1 MRKIASGML
10 FFFFCFLLTGWGQE
24 QSQKPSKIIEFDAP
38 GADQGTVPEQNNLF
52 GLVTGFSFDVNG
64 VAHGFVRF
72 PDGKFASLD
81 APDAGSMPDSGQGTF
96 AFGITDGGTVVG
108 SSVDTNGVAH
118 GFVHTPN
125 GKFTTFDAPLA
136 GSMPNSG
143 EGTFALAINPAGAS
157 SGVYVDANG
166 MSHGFVRAPDGTITS
181 FDPSGSVF
189 TNGDTA
195 GINPAGVIS
204 GAYTDSNGV
213 SHGFVRAPDGTI
225 TSFDAPGAGTSP
237 GQGSA
242 ATMITPLGTTP
253 GLTIDANNVN
263 RGFLR
268 YSNATFITFDV
279 PGAGTGPGQ
288 GTSANASNL
297 ADITTGDFV
306 DASNV
311 QHGFVR
317 IPGGKIFKFD
327 APDAGTGP
335 FEGTLPFSINLAGEV
350 IGIYFDTNGVPH
362 GFLRFR

>member
-1 MRKIASGML
+1 MA
-10 FFFFCFLLTGWGQE
+10 LLVALTIPLSLAAQ
-24 QSQKPSKIIEFDAP
+24 SKIIEFDAP

-72 PDGKFASLD
+72 PDGKFTSLD
-81 APDAGSMPDSGQGTF
+81 APDAGTMPDSGQGTF
-96 AFGITDGGTVVG
+96 AFGITDAGTVVG
-108 SSVDTNGVAH
+108 SSVDANGVAH
-118 GFVHTPN
+118 GFVRAPDGT
-125 GKFTTFDAPLA
+125 FTTFNAPLA
-136 GSMPNSG
+136 GSMPNSNPL

-166 MSHGFVRAPDGTITS
+166 MSHGFVRASDGTITS

-189 TNGDTA
+189 TNGATE

-237 GQGSA
+237 GQGSG
-242 ATMITPLGTTP
+242 ATMINPRGTTP

-263 RGFLR
+263 HGFLR
-268 YSNATFITFDV
+268 FSNGTFTTFDV

-288 GTSANASNL
+288 GTSANASNI
-297 ADITTGDFV
+297 ANITTGNFI
-306 DASNV
+306 DASDV

-317 IPGGKIFKFD
+317 TPGGKIFKFD
-327 APDAGTGP
+327 APNAGTGP
-335 FEGTLPFSINLAGEV
+335 FEGTVPFSINPEGA
-350 IGIYFDTNGVPH
+350 ITGISIDANGVPH
-362 GFLRFR
+362 GFLRKP